1 MTPTTYG
8 NTTPSYHYSSTLNW
22 RLINSLSPSVSR
34 FALVG
39 HWKLEKVIQN
49 LSWNSQ
55 FQGDAELLRYC
66 RAGDGEG
73 LDSLEPVVFGEGEA
87 VVVGAPAAAN
97 VAAEARSAIFAQSK
111 TLPILLI
118 LLNSF

>member
-1 MTPTTYG
+1 MD
-8 NTTPSYHYSSTLNW
+8 
-22 RLINSLSPSVSR
+22 
-34 FALVG
+34 
-39 HWKLEKVIQN
+39 
-49 LSWNSQ
+49 SQ
-55 FQGDAELLRYC
+55 DDAELLRNSW
-66 RAGDGEG
+66 ASDGEG
-73 LDSLEPVVFGEGEA
+73 LEPVVFGEGEA